1 MFVAP
6 QFLILVRECFIG
18 NVSSMPSIKDVA
30 REAGVAIST
39 VSRVLGESGY
49 ASAEARERVL
59 AAIKKLDYHPNRAA
73 RSLRS
78 RSSQVIGLIVADIQ
92 NPFFGQVSRAVENM
106 AYAHDYSLFICNAD
120 EDPEKELRYFQAMVA
135 ENVAGIVLAP
145 SRSQSGAIAERVA
158 AGLPVVAVD
167 RRVQGVDV
175 DTVLIDNVDAGDRIT
190 QCLVD
195 GGFRR
200 IAGLFGADSFTGRAR
215 QEGFRRALA
224 RNGLE
229 AHTVRL
235 APAFEEEGMAAARKI
250 IETGSP
256 PDALVCSSA
265 LLASG
270 AFRAIRHA
278 GVAVPDQLGFSCI
291 DDPPWGELVV
301 PMVTALR
308 QPARLIGETAAEML
322 FKRIQDPT
330 RPVGDVCLK
339 GELVVRESS
348 TRPKSVSAVE

>member
-1 MFVAP
+1 
-6 QFLILVRECFIG
+6 
-18 NVSSMPSIKDVA
+18 MPSIKDVA

-39 VSRVLGESGY
+39 VSRVMGASGY
-49 ASAEARERVL
+49 VSAEARERVL
-59 AAIKKLDYHPNRAA
+59 AAVKKLGYQPNRVA

-78 RSSQVIGLIVADIQ
+78 QSSQVIGLIVADIQ

-120 EDPEKELRYFQAMVA
+120 EDAEKELRYFQAMAA
-135 ENVAGIVLAP
+135 EKVAGIILAP
-145 SRSQSGAIAERVA
+145 SRSRSEAIGEQVA

-167 RRVQGVDV
+167 RRVAGVDV

-195 GGFRR
+195 GGYRK

-215 QEGFRRALA
+215 QEGFRRALV

-235 APAFEEEGMAAARKI
+235 TPAFEEEGMVAARKI
-250 IETGSP
+250 IEMESP

-265 LLASG
+265 LLATG
-270 AFRAIRHA
+270 AFRVIRQA
-278 GVAVPDQLGFSCI
+278 GVVVPEQMGFACI

-308 QPARLIGETAAEML
+308 QPARLIGEIAAEML
-322 FKRIQDPT
+322 FKRIQDPS
-330 RPVGDVCLK
+330 RPVGEVCLK
-339 GELVVRESS
+339 GELVVRGSS
-348 TRPKSVSAVE
+348 TRAKQAAAGC